1 LLING
6 DVYPGDSGGPVFRVT
21 KNGRPKVVGMVVE
34 RLSIEPQERFPL
46 ALAVDAKAI
55 RETLQLLAARP
66 SR

>member
-1 LLING
+1 
-6 DVYPGDSGGPVFRVT
+6 VFRVT

-55 RETLQLLAARP
+55 RETLQLLSARP
-66 SR
+66 WR